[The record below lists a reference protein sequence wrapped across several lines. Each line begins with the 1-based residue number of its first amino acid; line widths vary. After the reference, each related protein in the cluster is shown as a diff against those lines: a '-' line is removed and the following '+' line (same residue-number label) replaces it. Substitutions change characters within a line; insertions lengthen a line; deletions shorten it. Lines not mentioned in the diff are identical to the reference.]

1 MKRNFFA
8 HVVSLLAFAS
18 PFMFAHA
25 ASVYNNPIVYGGIS
39 TVPELLLAL
48 VDLVFLV
55 GVPIVVLFIIY
66 SGFLFVT
73 GGDNEAQTK
82 KARFVFTWTMVGAL
96 ILLGAKAIALA
107 IKNTVLSLV

>member
-1 MKRNFFA
+1 MKRIYFTHIA
-8 HVVSLLAFAS
+8 SALTLVS

-25 ASVYNNPIVYGGIS
+25 ASTYNNPVVYGGIS
-39 TVPELLLAL
+39 TIPELLLAL

-55 GVPIVVLFIIY
+55 GVPIIVLFIIY

-96 ILLGAKAIALA
+96 VLLGAKAIALA